1 MPRPAVNLRFDREAF
16 DILNR
21 LAPTPK
27 SKGEFLARLLFE
39 YEVALT
45 ERKKFREQSL
55 LEEELTS
62 LTQENTF

>member
-27 SKGEFLARLLFE
+27 SKGEFLGRLLFE
-39 YEVALT
+39 HEAKLLQ
-45 ERKKFREQSL
+45 RK
-55 LEEELTS
+55 
-62 LTQENTF
+62 TF

>member
-39 YEVALT
+39 HEAALYE
-45 ERKKFREQSL
+45 RRKFREQGL
-55 LEEELTS
+55 LEEERLAS
-62 LTQENTF
+62 LKK